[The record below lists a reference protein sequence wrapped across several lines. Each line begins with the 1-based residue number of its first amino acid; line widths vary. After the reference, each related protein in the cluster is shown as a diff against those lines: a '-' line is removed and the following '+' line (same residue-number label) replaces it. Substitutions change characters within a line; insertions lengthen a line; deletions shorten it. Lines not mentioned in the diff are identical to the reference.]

1 MEITDFKPSED
12 VCFEGKTA
20 IWGDTVYIYVEYDK
34 STLEQMLPLI
44 NKAVEFLENN
54 KAAAVEALA
63 EAGIIDLAE
72 DWASSAEEA
81 EDSTEEHECYI
92 VEDGSRVYLPI
103 TKEDFAK
110 ALHIVGI
117 SVSDEEGEI
126 MADVDFVCEP
136 DYFACHFIETTV
148 DSKGNFEVYGLG
160 S

>member
-1 MEITDFKPSED
+1 MEITDFKPSEM
-12 VCFEGKTA
+12 VSFEGVTT
-20 IWGDTVYIYVEYDK
+20 IWGNTAPIIVECVN
-34 STLEQMLPLI
+34 STLEQMLPTI
-44 NKAVEFLENN
+44 NKVVEFLENN
-54 KAAAVEALA
+54 KAAAVDALE

-92 VEDGSRVYLPI
+92 MEDGTRVYFPI

-110 ALHIVGI
+110 SLRIFGV
-117 SVSDEEGEI
+117 SVSDDMDEFS
-126 MADVDFVCEP
+126 ADVDFVCEP
-136 DYFACHFIETTV
+136 DYFAYHCIETTV